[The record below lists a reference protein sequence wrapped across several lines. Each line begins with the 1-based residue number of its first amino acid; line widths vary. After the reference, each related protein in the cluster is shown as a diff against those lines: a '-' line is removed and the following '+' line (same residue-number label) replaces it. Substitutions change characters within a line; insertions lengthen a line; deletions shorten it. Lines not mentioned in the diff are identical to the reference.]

1 LGGMGV
7 QAARAAPR
15 KASAMTIR
23 TIQFLAIIVS
33 ALALIPA
40 GAHLAALPNKINM
53 PQSAYFTVQGIYYG
67 WAILGLL
74 WPIALIL
81 HTLLAWLVRSQP
93 GPFWLE
99 AAAALCFA
107 LMLAIFYFWTFPANQ
122 ATANWKTVPENWET
136 LRRQWEYSH
145 AVNTAL
151 LFVALCSATLGALSW
166 RTSGS

>member
-1 LGGMGV
+1 MSRSFLISWLFRLVAGVPGTGRSGLRLGGMGV

-53 PQSAYFTVQGIYYG
+53 PQSAYFSVQGIYYG

-74 WPIALIL
+74 
-81 HTLLAWLVRSQP
+81 
-93 GPFWLE
+93 
-99 AAAALCFA
+99 
-107 LMLAIFYFWTFPANQ
+107 
-122 ATANWKTVPENWET
+122 
-136 LRRQWEYSH
+136 
-145 AVNTAL
+145 
-151 LFVALCSATLGALSW
+151 
-166 RTSGS
+166 